1 MLILITTNILETYS
15 FIFII
20 NISVSKVLQLLI
32 FFTWGNS
39 HCSGPGRL
47 IFGVSRSRSVG
58 STPVEEGSARRRD
71 LYLTTL
77 KNLNNEA

>member
-47 IFGVSRSRSVG
+47 IFEISRSHSRHTTIGRTSPDG
-58 STPVEEGSARRRD
+58 WLTRFRNF
-71 LYLTTL
+71 YLTTHYI
-77 KNLNNEA
+77 